1 MVDAC
6 DGPPRKVLLVEDDA
20 DTREVVRMLLEHA
33 GYEVETASNGQE
45 ALTYLKTHEHPC
57 LILLDMIMPLM
68 NGRQLLSALRRND
81 TLAPLPVVVVSAT
94 PDDALD
100 IRSNAQ
106 GVIRKPID
114 IDLLLSFV
122 KKYC

>member
-1 MVDAC
+1 
-6 DGPPRKVLLVEDDA
+6 
-20 DTREVVRMLLEHA
+20 MLLEHE
-33 GYEVETASNGQE
+33 GYQVETASNGQE